1 MFAYCLNNP
10 VVLED
15 ASGAAAKT
23 CISAEGRIDDAPWR
37 DYSPSGGG
45 IIYKYESNLDY
56 STDKFLTVILLKYLF
71 NSNEAVVQQQLKTY
85 GVSFYKGVPVC
96 MTELLPDGS
105 AFSLGIIVM
114 DGYYKT
120 ASASDFSSVLKHE
133 YGHRV
138 HMDQIGVPA
147 YLATVAVP
155 SLAGAAL
162 SYVSPF
168 VYNNYESLPWENIAE
183 QLGDVN
189 GTYLPG
195 AEAAASVYWVYT
207 LYISQILYVVWGG

>member
-1 MFAYCLNNP
+1 MLAYCGNNP
-10 VVLED
+10 VSRAD
-15 ASGAAAKT
+15 ASGHAFVQVDYNF
-23 CISAEGRIDDAPWR
+23 DDLPN
-37 DYSPSGGG
+37 DLFPDIGGG
-45 IIYKYESNLDY
+45 CAVGLVGAGVVVQ
-56 STDKFLTVILLKYLF
+56 TVKTVQKAI
-71 NSNEAVVQQQLKTY
+71 NNTSEAVVQQQLKKY

-96 MTELLPDGS
+96 MTELLPNGS

-155 SLAGAAL
+155 SLASAAL

-195 AEAAASVYWVYT
+195 AEAAASVYWAYT
-207 LYISQILYVVWGG
+207 LYISQILHVVWGR